1 MAQNPSPGAPP
12 RLTSPDKLI
21 FPDARF
27 TKRDLADYL
36 DAVADAFLPQLRDR
50 PVTRVRFPDGVAG
63 ERLFQRHVGRGAPG
77 WVRTARL
84 RASPVD
90 MGREASSDPGSSA
103 LVVSPVVDDRRTLA
117 WMANQATVE
126 FHTPQWRLG
135 PRGAVRPPDRLV
147 IDLDPGEGAGLDE
160 CARAARLVRAALAAD
175 GLDPVP
181 VTSGGKGLHV
191 RCALLPDEGGPRGRL
206 PFARTAIG
214 VHRYV
219 RELAHRLAQEEHGLI
234 VARAAKE
241 DRVGRVFLDWSQN
254 HPAKSTI
261 TPYSLRAKGPRP
273 TVAAPRTW
281 EEIRPGLAQLGPDQV
296 LARLQRDGDL
306 LAAPSIP

>member
-36 DAVADAFLPQLRDR
+36 DAGADAFLPQLRDR

-103 LVVSPVVDDRRTLA
+103 LVVSPVVDDDDVWFAAAATDWKVAHVRHQPEVSVTVPVRRGGLLA
-117 WMANQATVE
+117 LVAPIPPATVTFRATAQVVPVDDAPE
-126 FHTPQWRLG
+126 KVRRRLLRG
-135 PRGAVRPPDRLV
+135 LAEPDDARGAVVMVRLTPHGDFV
-147 IDLDPGEGAGLDE
+147 TYGLGVPLRVMVDTE
-160 CARAARLVRAALAAD
+160 RARGR
-175 GLDPVP
+175 VP
-181 VTSGGKGLHV
+181 V
-191 RCALLPDEGGPRGRL
+191 
-206 PFARTAIG
+206 AR
-214 VHRYV
+214 
-219 RELAHRLAQEEHGLI
+219 
-234 VARAAKE
+234 
-241 DRVGRVFLDWSQN
+241 S
-254 HPAKSTI
+254 
-261 TPYSLRAKGPRP
+261 
-273 TVAAPRTW
+273 
-281 EEIRPGLAQLGPDQV
+281 
-296 LARLQRDGDL
+296 
-306 LAAPSIP
+306 